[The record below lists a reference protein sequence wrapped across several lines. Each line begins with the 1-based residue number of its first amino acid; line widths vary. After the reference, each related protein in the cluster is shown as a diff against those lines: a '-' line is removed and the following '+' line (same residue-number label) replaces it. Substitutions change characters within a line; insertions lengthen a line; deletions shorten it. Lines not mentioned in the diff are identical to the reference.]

1 MSYSIYWDAY
11 TRCKDRLEEFWAKQV
26 YSSACFRIGKCFY
39 EGKGIEQDTIK
50 AEHFLAEAHCY
61 YKLRMDTAFKR
72 RWSFEYI
79 GIDENE
85 QNVRGIFQAGSG
97 KDAMDIDWN
106 DLRKAIN
113 ERLSNDLK
121 VNEDKLLGPYFIE
134 EKYIKTGDDGRM
146 EYETEFLQVF
156 KSKVLMYLFEDAAR
170 QYRTKLFVCEG
181 NTRYSSI
188 CEKFDEQGVLIFGP
202 DFAERL
208 RIKAENAGI
217 DVNLPEADS

>member
-1 MSYSIYWDAY
+1 MHQGV
-11 TRCKDRLEEFWAKQV
+11 FP
-26 YSSACFRIGKCFY
+26 
-39 EGKGIEQDTIK
+39 
-50 AEHFLAEAHCY
+50 
-61 YKLRMDTAFKR
+61 MDTAFKR